1 MPISLLIPIRASGST
16 PFRTEIH
23 PMVALGRG
31 ICIYKSIMK
40 GLLGGSMSA
49 GINLLLVLK
58 VFLLMDDPG
67 VR

>member
-1 MPISLLIPIRASGST
+1 
-16 PFRTEIH
+16 
-23 PMVALGRG
+23 MVALGRG